1 MQNDTSVTFLSSSV
15 WQIEDLEMVTWLTI
29 NNLLK
34 TSVKYLNLMEIPISV
49 LLQKHHTISFLKNFS
64 GLTML
69 LCLLQGEK
77 KNLCGGQRLQM
88 LSCYLFKNGVEFLR
102 FFLSFQYH
110 TCIAK
115 YLAEY
120 CTKCLILSIT
130 FSLVIQIIWRNS

>member
-77 KNLCGGQRLQM
+77 KNLCGGQRL
-88 LSCYLFKNGVEFLR
+88 
-102 FFLSFQYH
+102 
-110 TCIAK
+110 
-115 YLAEY
+115 
-120 CTKCLILSIT
+120 
-130 FSLVIQIIWRNS
+130 